1 MLIMQGLEKW
11 RPHLAK
17 DFSLTVVHQPSEIEG
32 ALSNCNEAIFHLR
45 KPPYTGNV
53 SPSPHIYF
61 SLELLLLPFV
71 VTPHTHRPFY
81 LLCVMMV
88 VIPNEL
94 QECSYGVDFEQ
105 VHCFDSLRRGQSF
118 FHTANLYVKS
128 KQF

>member
-71 VTPHTHRPFY
+71 VTPPHTHTQPF
-81 LLCVMMV
+81 LFIVCDDG
-88 VIPNEL
+88 
-94 QECSYGVDFEQ
+94 SYSERIARMQ
-105 VHCFDSLRRGQSF
+105 LWS
-118 FHTANLYVKS
+118 
-128 KQF
+128 